1 MLGIAGLTLGIE
13 LDEGLGDLGDFGA
26 DLWRDTF
33 AEVLDL
39 DRIGAAPEE
48 LGSSSRA
55 LRRSHRPHRPL
66 PPIRVRREG
75 LILAH
80 CGGVGYGFRTI
91 LMAPSCF
98 FWKIS

>member
-48 LGSSSRA
+48 LAA
-55 LRRSHRPHRPL
+55 LRERY
-66 PPIRVRREG
+66 EG
-75 LILAH
+75 LIGRIALYLPFVS
-80 CGGVGYGFRTI
+80 GERDSFWRTV
-91 LMAPSCF
+91 AESVRV
-98 FWKIS
+98 SGRT